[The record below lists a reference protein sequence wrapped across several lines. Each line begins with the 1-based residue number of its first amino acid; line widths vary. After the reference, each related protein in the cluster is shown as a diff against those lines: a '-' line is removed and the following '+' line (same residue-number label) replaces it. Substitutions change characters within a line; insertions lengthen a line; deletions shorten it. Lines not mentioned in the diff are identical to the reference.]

1 MRPNPFGY
9 STEAQKHA
17 GRRSVKL
24 FNTIEGARTGMWCHA
39 DAGPLPSAWQCWQ
52 CSGLVSSFEFRRL
65 IAPCLWN
72 GEITSRATP
81 PSSGASLA

>member
-1 MRPNPFGY
+1 VRPNPFGY
-9 STEAQKHA
+9 STEAQKHAGRPAVQSLRAA

-52 CSGLVSSFEFRRL
+52 CSGLVAAL
-65 IAPCLWN
+65 I
-72 GEITSRATP
+72 
-81 PSSGASLA
+81 SGV

>member
-1 MRPNPFGY
+1 MAMIFLSDEDQAGRPAVQ
-9 STEAQKHA
+9 SLRAA

-52 CSGLVSSFEFRRL
+52 CSGLVAAL
-65 IAPCLWN
+65 
-72 GEITSRATP
+72 
-81 PSSGASLA
+81 SSGV

>member
-1 MRPNPFGY
+1 VRPNPFGY

-17 GRRSVKL
+17 GRPAVQSLRAAGRAGAPKLWSVGRRSVKL

-52 CSGLVSSFEFRRL
+52 CSGLVAAL
-65 IAPCLWN
+65 I
-72 GEITSRATP
+72 
-81 PSSGASLA
+81 SGV